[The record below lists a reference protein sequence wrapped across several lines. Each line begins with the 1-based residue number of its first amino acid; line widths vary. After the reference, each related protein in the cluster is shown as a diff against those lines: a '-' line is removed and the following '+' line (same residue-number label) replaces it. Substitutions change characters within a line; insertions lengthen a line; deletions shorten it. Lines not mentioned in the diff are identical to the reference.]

1 MPINTE
7 SVSASAIKAPRVT
20 LGWLLTLNFVIYLA
34 LLTARSW
41 GSHRILHYEET
52 IAVASALSQSFFATL
67 NDFAYGLLVPRIL
80 IFLAVQLPLEYLPI
94 TLLTIATLLWAIF
107 STIIFWV
114 VYKKTHRYLPAFLAS
129 LVLILVPL
137 PELGM
142 QGIVW
147 NSFWPMFIALGVVV
161 ACRAYGESKRTT
173 YLVALFAFLTAAS
186 NPVAGVLM
194 LLLGFDYVW
203 QKAPRKK
210 VFVIGFCL
218 LLGMIFSLYVQI
230 TQEPPLR
237 YLGEWTQEFAQT
249 SETLGRL
256 EDSGAATLRKAPPVD
271 PVAVIKG
278 LPGTTKYLLTQI
290 SPEPIASGWVAS
302 SGLESDVLR
311 IGILFVVFVVAP
323 LAALSSQIRRI
334 SDSKLKEH
342 GATLRLFS
350 AALLVLLLQVIL
362 ISGIVQTRQLLFAP
376 ICFYWIGIFTIF
388 PDQFKASHLTRLVL
402 PVTTVALSLI
412 FVLTAVQNFRDPFD
426 ANPRQGGMGRYE
438 EDPLWTTALSKA
450 RSECL
455 NMQPDDVV
463 IISQK
468 EEIWVDAPVV
478 IRCKF
483 ITQ

>member
-7 SVSASAIKAPRVT
+7 SVSASAIKAPRFS
-20 LGWLLTLNFVIYLA
+20 LRWLLTINFVIYIA

-80 IFLAVQLPLEYLPI
+80 IFLAVQLPLEFLPI

-114 VYKKTHRYLPAFLAS
+114 VYKKTRRYLPAFLAS

-161 ACRAYGESKRTT
+161 ACRGYGESKRAT

-194 LLLGFDYVW
+194 LLLGFDFVW
-203 QKAPRKK
+203 HKASRKK
-210 VFVIGFCL
+210 VFVIGFGL
-218 LLGMIFSLYVQI
+218 FFGMVFSLYVQI

-237 YLGEWTQEFAQT
+237 YLGDWTQEFAQT

-256 EDSGAATLRKAPPVD
+256 EDSGAATLRKAPSID
-271 PVAVIKG
+271 IVAVIKG

-290 SPEPIASGWVAS
+290 SPEPIASRWVAS
-302 SGLESDVLR
+302 SGLVSDILR
-311 IGILFVVFVVAP
+311 IGILFVVFVGVP
-323 LAALSSQIRRI
+323 IVALSSQIRRI
-334 SDSKLKEH
+334 NNSNLKEH

-350 AALLVLLLQVIL
+350 AALLVSLLQVVL
-362 ISGIVQTRQLLFAP
+362 ISGTLQTRQLLFAP

-388 PDQFKASHLTRLVL
+388 PDQLKASHLIRSVL
-402 PVTTVALSLI
+402 PLTMLSLI
-412 FVLTAVQNFRDPFD
+412 FALTMFQNFRDPFD
-426 ANPRQGGMGRYE
+426 TNPRQGGMGRYE
-438 EDPLWTTALSKA
+438 EYPLWTTALSKA
-450 RSECL
+450 RGECL

-468 EEIWVDAPVV
+468 DEIWVDAPVV

-483 ITQ
+483 IRQ